1 MGAAAHLIR
10 GRSRATARQK
20 MPITFEFYHGTSM
33 DNPNAIVKDGF
44 KSSDGGYLGKGVY
57 GAYEDKA
64 RSFAELSGR
73 HGGNEGALIK
83 CRVTVDENKVKTR
96 THATNSTQLNGQ
108 KAEAVWY
115 PGGGS
120 VKRPE
125 VCITDT
131 SKIEILGI
139 EKVHATQSSKRVTQS
154 RGKQSTNCD
163 SDSDDE

>member
-1 MGAAAHLIR
+1 
-10 GRSRATARQK
+10 

-33 DNPNAIVKDGF
+33 ANARNIMDNGF
-44 KSSDGGYLGKGVY
+44 QASSGGYLGKGVY

-64 RSFAELSGR
+64 RDFASLGGR
-73 HGGNEGALIK
+73 HKGDEGALIK

-108 KAEAVWY
+108 TADCVWY

-125 VCITDT
+125 VCITDP
-131 SKIEILGI
+131 SKIEILGM
-139 EKVHATQSSKRVTQS
+139 ERVAN
-154 RGKQSTNCD
+154 R
-163 SDSDDE
+163 

>member
-1 MGAAAHLIR
+1 
-10 GRSRATARQK
+10 

-33 DNPNAIVKDGF
+33 DNANAIVKDGF

-73 HGGNEGALIK
+73 HGGDEGALIK

-96 THATNSTQLNGQ
+96 THATNATQLNGRT
-108 KAEAVWY
+108 ADCVWY

-125 VCITDT
+125 VCITDP
-131 SKIEILGI
+131 SKIEILSVESVNARPG
-139 EKVHATQSSKRVTQS
+139 ATR
-154 RGKQSTNCD
+154 
-163 SDSDDE
+163 